1 MNTLGAEKRQLT
13 KVLFYTVNIKEE
25 VFKVFRKCSRVI
37 AYILTVSML
46 TGTCSIHAMASSTDE
61 VQDTVV
67 ESTIESTDV
76 EDAEDAE
83 EIGVEDDGTVLNAND
98 SDEQEDNQDQSND
111 GQTETISNNEDDQ
124 DQNEDDQ
131 NLNEDDKNQGDNE
144 TDLNQDDEGA
154 DQIQDGADGDQD
166 INNDDQS
173 QDGSG
178 NDGQNEVTE
187 DSNPEE
193 TKIDLSGAEIFL
205 DEDTFVFDGS
215 IPHPEVTLSFEGV
228 TLAKDSEYEVF
239 YDESSDVGL
248 HVVTINGIGDYTG
261 TAQVEYRIEKKEQK
275 VSGTVSYT
283 KRLGDTAFELNAVSN
298 GEGTLVYGSDNNKVA
313 TVTSS
318 GKVTLKGVGTA
329 VISVYAK
336 ETQTTKKS
344 NVLKITVK
352 VLKKVQNVTVTSAYN
367 KVLGQAA
374 FKVNATS
381 NGNGVL
387 KYSSNNTKIA
397 VVDKSGKVTI
407 KGIGI
412 AKISVY
418 ATETSS
424 YVKSATKTIT
434 IKVSPKKMAVSSV
447 ANTANNQITVKWKK
461 QSGATG
467 YQIQYS
473 AKKDYSK
480 AKTVTANASSVSK
493 VIGGLTKNATYY
505 VRIRSYKTVGSTKL
519 CSPWSASKSIKINK
533 GAAKTFAKTPTIKVK
548 AHDVELENT
557 ISWKKL
563 AGASGYEVYFKKGN
577 NGSWKKAGAT
587 TGLSYTHKVGH
598 GAWYYY
604 KVRAYQNLADGSRIY
619 GKFSKEDK
627 MLQYYNPN
635 FRVFMSSSTDYSTS
649 CVVLSITNN
658 GVSTLRI
665 YSEGACLRDY
675 DSSGFDRQLYL
686 TKTSGG
692 RASLEKAKY
701 IDIKPGQ
708 TDLIAFEVIG
718 NNTWYD
724 KKTRVY
730 YAFRYDGVDYVASS
744 SSYYGTHYVMQ

>member
-1 MNTLGAEKRQLT
+1 ML
-13 KVLFYTVNIKEE
+13 
-25 VFKVFRKCSRVI
+25 RKCSRVI
-37 AYILTVSML
+37 AYILTTSML
-46 TGTCSIHAMASSTDE
+46 AGTCSFPVMASSTDV
-61 VQDTVV
+61 VQDTAV
-67 ESTIESTDV
+67 ESAIEATEAEVS
-76 EDAEDAE
+76 EENNAEDA
-83 EIGVEDDGTVLNAND
+83 GTVQNADNP
-98 SDEQEDNQDQSND
+98 DEQEGGQDQRND
-111 GQTETISNNEDDQ
+111 EQSESISNNGETQ
-124 DQNEDDQ
+124 DQNENEQGQNGDNQGQNENEQDQ
-131 NLNEDDKNQGDNE
+131 NENGQDQSEEDNE
-144 TDLNQDDEGA
+144 TDSQNEGTE
-154 DQIQDGADGDQD
+154 QKQEES
-166 INNDDQS
+166 NDDQNINHDD
-173 QDGSG
+173 QNQNDNG
-178 NDGQNEVTE
+178 NDGQNEPIE
-187 DSNPEE
+187 DSDPEE
-193 TKIDLSGAEIFL
+193 AKIDLSEAELYL
-205 DEDTFVFDGS
+205 DEETFVFDGN
-215 IPHPEVTLSFEGV
+215 IPHPEVTVSLEGV
-228 TLAKDSEYEVF
+228 TLVKDSEYEVL
-239 YDESSDVGL
+239 YDESSDIGI

-261 TAQVEYRIEKKEQK
+261 TAKTEYRIEKKEQK
-275 VSGTVSYT
+275 VEGTASYT
-283 KRLGDTAFELNAVSN
+283 KRLGDAAFELNTVLN
-298 GEGTLVYGSDNNKVA
+298 GEGALVYGSNNNKVA

-318 GKVTLKGVGTA
+318 GKVAIKGVGTA

-336 ETQTTKKS
+336 ETQASKKS

-352 VLKKVQNVTVTSAYN
+352 VLKKVQKVTATSVYN

-374 FKVNATS
+374 FSVNASS
-381 NGNGVL
+381 NGNGAL
-387 KYSSNNTKIA
+387 KYSSNNNKVA
-397 VVDKSGKVTI
+397 VVDKNGKVTI

-418 ATETSS
+418 AAETSS
-424 YVKSATKTIT
+424 FTKSAAKAIT

-473 AKKDYSK
+473 TKKDYST
-480 AKTVTANASSVSK
+480 AKTVTATASSVSK
-493 VIGGLTKNATYY
+493 IMGGLTKNATYY
-505 VRIRSYKTVGSTKL
+505 VRIRSYKTAGSEKL
-519 CSPWSASKSIKINK
+519 CSPWSASKSIKIRK
-533 GAAKTFAKTPTIKVK
+533 GTAKTFAKTPTIEVK

-563 AGASGYEVYFKKGN
+563 ADASGYEVYFKKGN

-649 CVVLSITNN
+649 CVVLGITNN

-675 DSSGFDRQLYL
+675 DSSGYDRQLYL

-744 SSYYGTHYVMQ
+744 SSYYGTHYVKQ

>member
-1 MNTLGAEKRQLT
+1 M
-13 KVLFYTVNIKEE
+13 
-25 VFKVFRKCSRVI
+25 FRRCSRVI

-46 TGTCSIHAMASSTDE
+46 TGTCSIPAMASSTGE

-67 ESTIESTDV
+67 ESTMESTDGEEAEGTDV
-76 EDAEDAE
+76 EDDNTDLN
-83 EIGVEDDGTVLNAND
+83 VDDTNELGDDQN
-98 SDEQEDNQDQSND
+98 QSNN
-111 GQTETISNNEDDQ
+111 GQTENISNNEEGQ

-131 NLNEDDKNQGDNE
+131 NLNEDDQNQGDNE
-144 TDLNQDDEGA
+144 TDLNQGDEGT
-154 DQIQDGADGDQD
+154 DQIQDGAGGDQD

-173 QDGSG
+173 QNGSG
-178 NDGQNEVTE
+178 NDGQNEATE
-187 DSNPEE
+187 DSDPEE
-193 TKIDLSGAEIFL
+193 SKIDLSGAEIFL

-215 IPHPEVTLSFEGV
+215 VPHPEVTVSFEGV
-228 TLAKDSEYEVF
+228 TLAKDSEYEVL
-239 YDESSDVGL
+239 YDESSDAGL

-261 TAQVEYRIEKKEQK
+261 TAQVEYKIEKKAQK
-275 VSGTVSYT
+275 VSGTVAYT

-318 GKVTLKGVGTA
+318 VKVTLKGVGTA

-352 VLKKVQNVTVTSAYN
+352 VLKKVQNVTVTSVYN

-374 FKVNATS
+374 FKVNASS

-424 YVKSATKTIT
+424 YVKSATKAIT

-473 AKKDYSK
+473 AKNDYSK
-480 AKTVTANASSVSK
+480 AKTVTANASSISK
-493 VIGGLTKNATYY
+493 VIGGVTKNATYY

-519 CSPWSASKSIKINK
+519 CSPWSASKSIKITK
-533 GAAKTFAKTPTIKVK
+533 GTAKTFAKTPTISVK
-548 AHDVELENT
+548 AHNTELKNI

-563 AGASGYEVYFKKGN
+563 AGASGYEVYFKKGV
-577 NGSWKKAGAT
+577 NGSWTKAGAT
-587 TGLSYTHKVGH
+587 ASLSYTHKVGH
-598 GAWYYY
+598 GIRYYY
-604 KVRAYQNLADGSRIY
+604 KARAYQDLADGSRIY
-619 GKFSKEDK
+619 GKFSKEDD
-627 MLQYYNPN
+627 MLQYYSPN
-635 FRVFMSSSTDYSTS
+635 FSVFMSSSTSANTS
-649 CVVLSITNN
+649 CVVMSVTNK

-665 YSEGACLRDY
+665 YSKGACMSDHDY
-675 DSSGFDRQLYL
+675 SKFDRLLYL
-686 TKTSGG
+686 TKSSDGYV
-692 RASLEKAKY
+692 SLDEAKY
-701 IDIKPGQ
+701 IDIKPG
-708 TDLIAFEVIG
+708 TSALIAFEVIG

-724 KKTRVY
+724 SKTTVY
-730 YAFRYDGVDYVASS
+730 YLFRYDGIDYVASS
-744 SSYYGTHYVMQ
+744 SSYYGTTYSKQ